1 MPAIAC
7 PVYAVY
13 AEDDPRV
20 NDTLPPLC
28 EALWEAGTDVVL
40 ESWPGTK
47 HAFHDHS
54 RPERHHPEAAA
65 AVWER
70 ALAFLA

>member
-1 MPAIAC
+1 
-7 PVYAVY
+7 VYAVY

-28 EALWEAGTDVVL
+28 AALWDVGTDVVL

-54 RPERHHPEAAA
+54 RPERHAPEAAA
-65 AVWER
+65 AVWAR
-70 ALAFLA
+70 ALAFLG